1 VHTLFGG
8 WRDFFAASRV
18 RELTAPFCGDVGDEL
33 VRSPPAPGRG
43 GLSEERNP
51 IKTFCGRADAGFR
64 LRSIRPLHTVLKKNI
79 AACEEILLD
88 RILRAAQS
96 ARPP

>member
-8 WRDFFAASRV
+8 SRDFVAASRL
-18 RELTAPFCGDVGDEL
+18 RERIARFCGDVGDEL
-33 VRSPPAPGRG
+33 VRSARAPGRD

-88 RILRAAQS
+88 RILRAAQN